1 MHDAEHGD
9 TRHPRLDLAALQ
21 RRKPDVA
28 SQQEARAHPRGRV
41 WWTLPPILR
50 TGPWRR
56 IRAPDEDENPAS
68 SVQRGGGYCSSSNNA
83 S

>member
-9 TRHPRLDLAALQ
+9 TRHPRLDLAAQQ

-41 WWTLPPILR
+41 WWTLSPILR
-50 TGPWRR
+50 TGPWRQ
-56 IRAPDEDENPAS
+56 IRAPDED
-68 SVQRGGGYCSSSNNA
+68 
-83 S
+83 